1 MKPAPGSCLL
11 GTDAEEIFHLIV
23 EEALAGTIGLDPFA
37 VEDKLG
43 DGALAYVAK
52 HLIGRAGC
60 GLDVDLFVWDGML
73 GEEALG
79 LSAVAAPVCRV
90 ENKLHTSIL
99 QAIAPRLKNREACP
113 IHYPYSCM
121 DYFAIFS
128 LPQHLV
134 IDTAALEKS
143 FYALS
148 RRLHPDRF
156 AARPLAEQEAA
167 LTESSRLN
175 DAYRTLR
182 DPIARTEYLLKLE
195 GIELEEQSRA
205 ATDAA
210 KAAGTAKKQVV
221 PEDLLEEAFELNM
234 QLEEMKMGDDN
245 PQLRQDLL
253 MAKRMFES
261 KLAEADADLVKL
273 HGQWDAAFDAKD
285 VAARNGARD
294 AMVALLNR
302 RSYLRNLVRDVN
314 GVLEA

>member
-1 MKPAPGSCLL
+1 VSEF
-11 GTDAEEIFHLIV
+11 T
-23 EEALAGTIGLDPFA
+23 T
-37 VEDKLG
+37 
-43 DGALAYVAK
+43 
-52 HLIGRAGC
+52 
-60 GLDVDLFVWDGML
+60 
-73 GEEALG
+73 
-79 LSAVAAPVCRV
+79 
-90 ENKLHTSIL
+90 
-99 QAIAPRLKNREACP
+99 
-113 IHYPYSCM
+113 
-121 DYFAIFS
+121 YFSIFS
-128 LPQHLV
+128 LPQHMV

-156 AARPLAEQEAA
+156 AARPAAEQEAA
-167 LTESSRLN
+167 LAESSRLN

-182 DPIARTEYLLKLE
+182 DPIARTEYLLTLE

-234 QLEEMKMGDDN
+234 QLEEMRAAKKMGEDD

-253 MAKRMFES
+253 TAKATFES
-261 KLAEADADLVKL
+261 KLAEADADLAQL
-273 HGQWDAAFDAKD
+273 HGQWDTAVDTDNAAAK
-285 VAARNGARD
+285 AAARD

-314 GVLEA
+314 DALEA